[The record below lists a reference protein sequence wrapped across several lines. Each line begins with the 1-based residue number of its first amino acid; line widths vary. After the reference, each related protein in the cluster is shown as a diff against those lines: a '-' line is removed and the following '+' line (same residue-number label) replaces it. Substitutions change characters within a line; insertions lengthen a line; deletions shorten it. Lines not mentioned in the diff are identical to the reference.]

1 VDADGNDGVILS
13 RGIGSP
19 LLTELAKPV
28 FHPVVLVNLD
38 WPSGEVWA
46 HSNRG
51 TITWD
56 GHDWLGVGD
65 FASFSVPE
73 EAAGLVPGQGSITII
88 GTLADVLDANDEEVK
103 NRRALIYSGAVT
115 VAGGNTLIGT
125 PFSVFSGYMD
135 GTLFRL
141 DVDGT
146 GKQVYALQLTLGSG
160 PGARL
165 GASITHSFEDQQ
177 SDYPTDTAG
186 RHTQLAVPGLRSLT
200 WPE

>member
-1 VDADGNDGVILS
+1 MDADGADAVILS
-13 RGIGSP
+13 RGIGST
-19 LLTELAKPV
+19 LLTEVAKPV

-56 GHDWLGVGD
+56 GQDWDGVGN
-65 FASFSVPE
+65 FASFAVPE
-73 EAAGLVPGQGSITII
+73 ETLGLVAGQSIITMI
-88 GTLADVLDANDEEVK
+88 GTLEDVLDANDEEVK
-103 NRRALIYSGAVT
+103 NRRAAIYCGAVT
-115 VAGGNTLIGT
+115 VAGGNVLIGT
-125 PFSVFSGYMD
+125 PFKAFGGYMD

-141 DVDGT
+141 DVDET
-146 GKQVYALQLTLGSG
+146 GKQIYALQLKLGSG
-160 PGARL
+160 QGARL

-177 SDYPTDTAG
+177 AAFPSDTAG
-186 RHTQLAVPGLRSLT
+186 RHTQFAVPGLRSLT

>member
-1 VDADGNDGVILS
+1 VAADGAVVMILS
-13 RGIGSP
+13 RGIDGT
-19 LLTELAKPV
+19 LLTEISKPV
-28 FHPVVLVNLD
+28 VHPVVLVNLD

-56 GHDWLGVGD
+56 GQDWLGVGD
-65 FASFSVPE
+65 FASFAVPE
-73 EAAGLVPGQGSITII
+73 EAAGLVPGQASITIV
-88 GTLADVLDANDEEVK
+88 GTLGDVLASLDEQVK
-103 NRRALIYSGAVT
+103 NRRAAIYSGAVT
-115 VAGGNTLIGT
+115 VAAGNTLVGT
-125 PFSVFSGYMD
+125 PFKAFGGYMD

-141 DVDGT
+141 DVDEA

-177 SDYPTDTAG
+177 AAYPTDTAG
-186 RHTQLAVPGLRSLT
+186 RHTQFAVPGLRSLT

>member
-1 VDADGNDGVILS
+1 MIL
-13 RGIGSP
+13 RRNIGAT
-19 LLTELAKPV
+19 LLAEIAKPA
-28 FHPVVLVNLD
+28 FNPVVLVNLD

-56 GHDWLGVGD
+56 SHTWLGVGN
-65 FASFSVPE
+65 FATFTVPE
-73 EAAGLVPGQGSITII
+73 EAAGLVPGQAGITII
-88 GTLADVLDANDEEVK
+88 GTLGDVLASLDEQVK
-103 NRRALIYSGAVT
+103 NRRAAIYVGAVT
-115 VAGGNTLIGT
+115 AAAGNTLVGT
-125 PFSVFSGYMD
+125 PFCAFAGYMD

-141 DVDGT
+141 DVDEA
-146 GKQVYALQLTLGSG
+146 GKQVYALELTLGSG

-177 SDYPTDTAG
+177 AAHPTDTAG
-186 RHTQLAVPGLRSLT
+186 RHTQYAVPGLRSLT

>member
-1 VDADGNDGVILS
+1 MILS
-13 RGIGSP
+13 RGIGGT
-19 LLTELAKPV
+19 LLTEIIKPG

-46 HSNRG
+46 HSNYG

-56 GHDWLGVGD
+56 GHSWLGVGD
-65 FASFSVPE
+65 FASFAVPE
-73 EAAGLVPGQGSITII
+73 EALGLVSGAASITMV
-88 GTLADVLDANDEEVK
+88 GTLGDVLADLDQSVK
-103 NRRALIYSGAVT
+103 NRRAAIYFGAT
-115 VAGGNTLIGT
+115 TERGGNTLVGT
-125 PFSVFSGYMD
+125 PFKAFGGYMD

-141 DVDGT
+141 DVDEA

-177 SDYPTDTAG
+177 AAFPMDTAG
-186 RHTQLAVPGLRSLT
+186 RHTQFAVPGLRSLT